1 MKPKNFKF
9 RNLFFCC
16 FFLLISMLSFGQN
29 KKSDE
34 MILTDDGVILNLKG
48 TFKISW
54 DRSDPNVP
62 CSSPGYGQ
70 MLFYPNNKAIVNGKA
85 IILLLRDFDFYNWD
99 KNKDYDK
106 EFDEEEKAKVE
117 ILKKTFPEEFEKME
131 KIKKGKMQSPV
142 KVIIKKVTP
151 YTECDFTTVYAQ
163 VTDIK
168 KIDGAK
174 SKITKLKVKKKSD
187 ESDDFDE
194 PYLDEL
200 PYVKLY
206 EVSTKDGYAN
216 IREKPSTNSKIVT
229 RLENKKI
236 LKYIMADGDWY
247 YVYINEHS
255 TNPDEDYKVTE
266 FWGFVHKSQLKWKK
280 AYYEMNDDEKA
291 LLEIK

>member
-85 IILLLRDFDFYNWD
+85 IILRLRDFDFYNWD

-131 KIKKGKMQSPV
+131 KIKKGEMQSPV

-174 SKITKLKVKKKSD
+174 SKITKLEVKKKLD

-194 PYLDEL
+194 PHLDEAGYL
-200 PYVKLY
+200 QEYRVK
-206 EVSTKDGYAN
+206 SKDRYAN
-216 IREKPSTNSKIVT
+216 LREKPTTDSKILLKLDNETVV
-229 RLENKKI
+229 
-236 LKYIMADGDWY
+236 KYITKYGDWY
-247 YVYINEHS
+247 YIYYAAYPS
-255 TNPDEDYKVTE
+255 DYTKDSEVKE
-266 FWGFVHKSQLKWKK
+266 YRGFIHKSQL
-280 AYYEMNDDEKA
+280 EKRFD
-291 LLEIK
+291 